1 MIENLLIN
9 CTAAIPNMEADDA
22 AQPIA
27 KVSSFR
33 LHQLQYNELYA
44 DGHAVH
50 DDLSKHG
57 LIFAELLNG
66 VAGSDAS
73 AVSLVVEGIFVL
85 NCHSAVGS
93 ALTVS
98 GLTMEL

>member
-1 MIENLLIN
+1 
-9 CTAAIPNMEADDA
+9 
-22 AQPIA
+22 
-27 KVSSFR
+27 
-33 LHQLQYNELYA
+33 
-44 DGHAVH
+44 VH

-73 AVSLVVEGIFVL
+73 AVSLVIEGILIL

-98 GLTMEL
+98 GLTVELTHSQFVNPLCLGNVVYLNQTDTTISECLFKGYEDISDGGSAE